1 MIIRKY
7 KNDDCQ
13 KLAELFYETVHKIN
27 ARDYTKTQLDVWATG
42 KVDIA
47 TWDKS
52 FLTNNTLI
60 VEKNGIIVGFG
71 DMENSGYLDRLYVH
85 KDYQNQGIA
94 TLILTNLEQNA
105 LKNGVFNFTTHAS
118 ISAKSFFIKHSY
130 HVVYENTVIKND
142 VELTNFI
149 MKKSI

>member
-7 KNDDCQ
+7 KSDDCP
-13 KLAELFYETVHKIN
+13 KIAELFHETVHKVN
-27 ARDYTKTQLDVWATG
+27 ARDYTKTQLDIWATG

-47 TWDKS
+47 SWDKS

-71 DMENSGYLDRLYVH
+71 DMQCSGYLDRLYVH

-105 LKNGVFNFTTHAS
+105 VKNGIFKFTTHAS
-118 ISAKSFFIKHSY
+118 ITAKSFFIKHAY
-130 HVVYENTVIKND
+130 HVVSENTVIKNNIA
-142 VELTNFI
+142 LTNFI